1 MLQGLEHWTTSSIN
15 HQIPS
20 WNYENYQGENY
31 YFQKNRIGMTN
42 DENTFHSASRASPQA
57 EGTFS
62 FKFLNPNTEYEVKIR
77 ARNKHGWSQEGPW
90 GQVLECYCFTEQV
103 EC

>member
-1 MLQGLEHWTTSSIN
+1 
-15 HQIPS
+15 
-20 WNYENYQGENY
+20 
-31 YFQKNRIGMTN
+31 MTN

-77 ARNKHGWSQEGPW
+77 ARNKHGWSQEEPVFVFKTSRIGK
-90 GQVLECYCFTEQV
+90 
-103 EC
+103 